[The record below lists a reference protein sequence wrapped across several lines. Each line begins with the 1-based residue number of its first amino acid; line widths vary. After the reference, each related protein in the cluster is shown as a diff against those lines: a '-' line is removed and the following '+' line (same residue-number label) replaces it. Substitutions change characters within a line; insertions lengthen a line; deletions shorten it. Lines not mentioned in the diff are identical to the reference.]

1 MLILAGLGN
10 PGPKYAGNRHNIGF
24 MAVDRIHER
33 HRFPAWRKNF
43 QAEVSEGTIA
53 GERVLL
59 MKPQTYMNESGRSVG
74 EAVRFLKLA
83 PTDVVV
89 LHDEL
94 DLPPGKLRMKAGGGH
109 GGHNG
114 LRSITS
120 QIGDGY
126 RRMRLGIG
134 HPGIKEIV
142 HAYVLSDFHKADRD
156 WLDRLLDAIADHV
169 DDLVKGDDA
178 SFGNRIHLITDPK
191 PARKP
196 KPAKPAEAPSAAAP
210 SPAAPG
216 ETPSPAAPGDASAPS
231 PAGKPETNA
240 MAAALRALLGQK
252 KKPPRR
258 P

>member
-1 MLILAGLGN
+1 MIILAGLGN

-24 MAVDRIHER
+24 MAVDRIHAR

-43 QAEVSEGTIA
+43 QAEVAEGTIA

-94 DLPPGKLRMKAGGGH
+94 DLPPGKLRMKLGGGH

-120 QIGDGY
+120 QITDGY

-134 HPGIKEIV
+134 HPGQKELV
-142 HAYVLSDFHKADRD
+142 HGHVLSDFHKVDAE
-156 WLDRLLDAIADHV
+156 WLEPFLDAITDSI
-169 DDLVKGDDA
+169 DLVVKGDDTGFA
-178 SFGNRIHLITDPK
+178 NRIHLALEPEK
-191 PARKP
+191 QRKP
-196 KPAKPAEAPSAAAP
+196 KAADARAPAPGGA
-210 SPAAPG
+210 SPAAP
-216 ETPSPAAPGDASAPS
+216 PAEANSMASVLRGLLAS
-231 PAGKPETNA
+231 KPTTN
-240 MAAALRALLGQK
+240 K
-252 KKPPRR
+252 PRR
-258 P
+258 

>member
-24 MAVDRIHER
+24 MVVDRIHDR
-33 HRFPAWRKNF
+33 YRFPAWRKNF
-43 QAEVSEGTIA
+43 QAEVAEGTIA

-94 DLPPGKLRMKAGGGH
+94 DLPPGKLRMKVGGGH

-120 QIGDGY
+120 QITDGY

-134 HPGIKEIV
+134 HPGVKELV
-142 HAYVLSDFHKADRD
+142 HGHVLSDFAKADAA
-156 WLDRLLDAIADHV
+156 WLEPFFDAIV
-169 DDLVKGDDA
+169 DNIDEVVKGADT
-178 SFGNRIHLITDPK
+178 SFANRIHLLIEPK
-191 PARKP
+191 KEKKP
-196 KPAKPAEAPSAAAP
+196 KAVDAESAKPAAA
-210 SPAAPG
+210 SVDTPAAEP
-216 ETPSPAAPGDASAPS
+216 PA
-231 PAGKPETNA
+231 ERNA
-240 MAAALRALLGQK
+240 MASILKGLLGS
-252 KKPPRR
+252 KPKGGKPRL
-258 P
+258 